1 MSETLLLAFTAFLVT
16 IDPIGLVPI
25 YIGLTRGAS
34 AERRRAMA
42 LKGVG
47 VAAVILVL
55 FAVVGERALAT
66 LGIGMPA
73 FRIAGGLLL
82 LAIGFEMVFQRR
94 GERRGG
100 NAGQPVDDSH
110 PQDVAVFPLAIP
122 LIAGPAAITTAIL
135 QTGAHTGDIVAEAL
149 VIAAMLAVLAL
160 VACTLMASTLLASVL
175 GPTLVGVLS
184 RLLGLVLAALAVQ
197 QVIDGS
203 KSAFGLG

>member
-1 MSETLLLAFTAFLVT
+1 MSETLLLAFTAFIVT

-25 YIGLTRGAS
+25 YIGLTRGVS
-34 AERRRAMA
+34 PERRRAMA
-42 LKGVG
+42 LKGVC
-47 VAAVILVL
+47 VAAVILVI
-55 FAVVGERALAT
+55 FALLGERALGT

-94 GERRGG
+94 SERRGTT
-100 NAGQPVDDSH
+100 AGQAVDESH
-110 PQDVAVFPLAIP
+110 SQDVSVFPLAIP

-135 QTGAHTGDIVAEAL
+135 QVGAHTGDLVAEAL
-149 VIAAMLAVLAL
+149 VIVAMLAVLSL
-160 VACTLMASTLLASVL
+160 VACTLMASTVLASVL

-184 RLLGLVLAALAVQ
+184 RLLGLILAALAVQ

-203 KSAFGLG
+203 KAAFGL